1 MAQDLFAPRADLVDD
16 EFFIETPQTA
26 TATAALWTLLQLSRQ
41 EPRPWIPTVVLCGQP
56 GSGRTTIARRFV
68 KAAQRNV
75 ACGLLREYVD
85 DVGGEGRGEVKR
97 DTAAWV
103 QATDYAEEMVRG
115 HGQCPGICHPAAWVP
130 EAMIRRALLDAQGAH
145 PAFEV
150 RMPPRPDRDGFELA
164 TPIWRSAGNVSHH
177 STRRTSMVLFDD
189 ADRVLNVPPSRRR
202 TVLDRIMEWDQKFG
216 HALTFVMIGGPEV
229 TAAIAE
235 SRTTQVIR
243 LEAMQNDAKFAA
255 VCGMVFGT
263 RDPAAVAAL
272 HESSGGL
279 MGRLAHIARLRGLKP
294 PYHVRADE
302 LVKLPALPE
311 PDVPV

>member
-1 MAQDLFAPRADLVDD
+1 MAQDLFSPSADLIDD
-16 EFFIETPQTA
+16 ELFIETRETA
-26 TATAALWTLLQLSRQ
+26 AATAALWTLLQLSRQ
-41 EPRPWIPTVVLCGQP
+41 DPRPWIPTVVLCGES

-85 DVGGEGRGEVKR
+85 DVVGEGRGEVKR

-103 QATDYAEEMVRG
+103 QASTYAEEMVRG

-145 PAFEV
+145 PAIEL
-150 RMPPRPDRDGFELA
+150 RMPPRPDRDAFDLA
-164 TPIWRSAGNVSHH
+164 RPIWRSAGNVAHH
-177 STRRTSMVLFDD
+177 PTRRTSMMLFDD
-189 ADRVLNVPPSRRR
+189 ADRLLNVPPNRRR
-202 TVLDRIMEWDQKFG
+202 HVLDRIMEWDQIIG
-216 HALTFVMIGGPEV
+216 HALAFVLIGGPEL
-229 TAAIAE
+229 AATVAG

-243 LEAMQNDAKFAA
+243 LEAMQNDAEFAA

-302 LVKLPALPE
+302 ILKLPALPE